1 MKEDILCFY
10 HANCT
15 DGAAAAAVIHR
26 KYPHAH
32 LIPMNHGDP
41 ITVDLKNKKIFVV
54 DFSFPLEV
62 FQKMES
68 EAKKVF
74 WYDHHKTA
82 IPTQQ
87 ALGWGE
93 MDLGESGASL
103 TWKMEY
109 PDKEIPQIISYVK
122 DKDIWEWKLPYSREI
137 SAAIRDYEDLLNP
150 KSQIWN
156 DFIDHWSKEKF
167 EKLVV
172 EGEFAMR
179 SQKVRIKEGA
189 RKGFELDFHSYKT
202 LAVNW
207 SSESSE
213 MGEYIYKDLNYE
225 IALIFYYTGH
235 IWNFSLRSN
244 RVDVSELAKKYGG
257 GGHPGASGFRTD
269 SIEWLLK
276 LRKKS

>member
-26 KYPHAH
+26 KYPHAD
-32 LIPMNHGDP
+32 LIAMNHGDP
-41 ITVDLKNKKIFVV
+41 IEVSLKNKKIFVV
-54 DFSFPLEV
+54 DFSFPLDV
-62 FQKMES
+62 FQKMKS
-68 EAKKVF
+68 EAKEIF

-87 ALGWGE
+87 ALGWGV
-93 MDLGESGASL
+93 MDLAESGASL

-109 PDKEIPQIISYVK
+109 PQKEIPQIISYVK
-122 DKDIWEWKLPYSREI
+122 DKDIWEWKLPHSREI
-137 SAAIRDYEDLLNP
+137 SAAIRDLDQIHDP
-150 KSQIWN
+150 KSHTWKDLIEN
-156 DFIDHWSKEKF
+156 LNEDKF
-167 EKLVV
+167 KKLV
-172 EGEFAMR
+172 ETGEIVLR
-179 SQKVRIKEGA
+179 SQKMRMKEGA
-189 RKGFELDFHSYKT
+189 EKGFEVDFHGYKT

-207 SSESSE
+207 SFESSE

-225 IALIFYYTGH
+225 VALIFYYTGE

-244 RVDVSELAKKYGG
+244 QVDVSELAKKYGG

-276 LRKKS
+276 LNKNA